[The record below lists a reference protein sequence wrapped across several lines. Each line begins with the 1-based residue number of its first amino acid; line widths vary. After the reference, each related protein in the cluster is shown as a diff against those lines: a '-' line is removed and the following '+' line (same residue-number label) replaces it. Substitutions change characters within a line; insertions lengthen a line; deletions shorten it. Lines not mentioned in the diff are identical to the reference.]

1 MQLLLIE
8 GQPGSGK
15 TTLIET
21 ICRSFADKKARY
33 VLNDEYRQ
41 DTELFTD
48 FWEDNTM
55 KSSAAQEMFFMAWQ
69 KYISDNRDDNAI
81 HIFDNSLMNHIQYL
95 MALATPEEEVI
106 KFFRKITAVFRQTDA
121 RMVFLEGDSD
131 TVIRRVDTA
140 RKNGWGE
147 RVAALFEEFPYQK
160 QRNRKG
166 KPGMI
171 EFFSDSQ
178 ALKRKTLEYWDFP
191 LLRVDITEG
200 KWSDYQAQVLKSI
213 VLP

>member
-140 RKNGWGE
+140 RKN
-147 RVAALFEEFPYQK
+147 
-160 QRNRKG
+160 
-166 KPGMI
+166 
-171 EFFSDSQ
+171 
-178 ALKRKTLEYWDFP
+178 
-191 LLRVDITEG
+191 
-200 KWSDYQAQVLKSI
+200 
-213 VLP
+213 